1 MLGASLNIKLEKIMS
16 RIFAITVSAATVLI
30 FLSINISAHPPWG
43 IAVDNQGLVY
53 VSDLETVWKI
63 DAQGR
68 QSVFRAGLSGRHT
81 HELTIDEAGNLYG
94 EDLSYEPSTQRYTT
108 AIWKMTP
115 AGSFSYV
122 LAPTSNP
129 PKGMSIWKD
138 RNGNTYLAQQ
148 KSNSDP
154 QVFLLK
160 RTPNGDVTT
169 LIGSRE
175 NGDEFRQVVLYDIG
189 GMAFGTDGSLYLTDR
204 ANIQKVTMAGEVS
217 TMARNIAAENS
228 PNQNGQSEHTSLLGL
243 TVDASGNVYAAD
255 FGNRRVLKITPS
267 GNITTLL
274 RAEESWSPTG
284 VAFRNG
290 ELYILESGTA
300 ANNPRVRKLS
310 SDGKVS
316 VLAIIG
322 NSANPPARQTPVAN
336 NIKPITTPRAFD
348 SYALIGVCVGVFALG
363 LVIRRIRKKKMAL
376 NKAVGKIPY
385 EYIKAGMKGII
396 NQTQKEL
403 EEMKKE
409 PQKKL
414 S

>member
-1 MLGASLNIKLEKIMS
+1 MLGAFLYIEMKEIMS
-16 RIFAITVSAATVLI
+16 RIFAIAVLVAAVLI
-30 FLSINISAHPPWG
+30 FFSINISAHPPWG
-43 IAVDNQGLVY
+43 IVVGNQGQVY

-108 AIWKMTP
+108 AIWKITP

-122 LAPTSNP
+122 LAPTGNP
-129 PKGMSIWKD
+129 PKGMSIWRD
-138 RNGNTYLAQQ
+138 RNGNTYLTQWNN
-148 KSNSDP
+148 NSDQ

-169 LIGSRE
+169 LIGSRK

-204 ANIQKVTMAGEVS
+204 ANIQKVTMAGEIT
-217 TMARNIAAENS
+217 TMARNIAAESS
-228 PNQNGQSEHTSLLGL
+228 PNQNGQSSNTSLMGL

-255 FGNRRVLKITPS
+255 FGNRRVLKIMPNGS
-267 GNITTLL
+267 ITTLL

-290 ELYILESGTA
+290 ELYILESGNA

-322 NSANPPARQTPVAN
+322 NSANPPARQTPVAKN
-336 NIKPITTPRAFD
+336 TEPITAPKAFAP
-348 SYALIGVCVGVFALG
+348 YALIGVCVGVFALG
-363 LVIRRIRKKKMAL
+363 LVICAKRKKVAEQ
-376 NKAVGKIPY
+376 I
-385 EYIKAGMKGII
+385 
-396 NQTQKEL
+396 
-403 EEMKKE
+403 
-409 PQKKL
+409 
-414 S
+414 

>member
-1 MLGASLNIKLEKIMS
+1 MLGVFLNIEMEESMS
-16 RIFAITVSAATVLI
+16 RIFAIAVSAATVLI
-30 FLSINISAHPPWG
+30 FLSINTSAHPPWG
-43 IAVDNQGLVY
+43 IVVGNQGQVY

-68 QSVFRAGLSGRHT
+68 QSVFRKGLSGRHT

-122 LAPTSNP
+122 LAPTTNP

-138 RNGNTYLAQQ
+138 RNGNTYLAQSN
-148 KSNSDP
+148 SNSDP
-154 QVFLLK
+154 QIFLLK

-169 LIGSRE
+169 LIGSRK

-204 ANIQKVTMAGEVS
+204 ANVQKVTMAGEIT
-217 TMARNIAAENS
+217 TMARNIATES
-228 PNQNGQSEHTSLLGL
+228 SSNQNGQGSKTSLMGL

-255 FGNRRVLKITPS
+255 FGNRRVLKVTP
-267 GNITTLL
+267 NCTITTLL

-290 ELYILESGTA
+290 ELYILESGNA

-322 NSANPPARQTPVAN
+322 NSANPPARQTPVVK
-336 NIKPITTPRAFD
+336 NIEPIATSKAFAP
-348 SYALIGVCVGVFALG
+348 YALIGLSISIFALE
-363 LVIRRIRKKKMAL
+363 LVIWRKWL
-376 NKAVGKIPY
+376 
-385 EYIKAGMKGII
+385 
-396 NQTQKEL
+396 
-403 EEMKKE
+403 
-409 PQKKL
+409 
-414 S
+414 